1 MRKAAP
7 KEPGHG
13 RGRDLAR
20 AALGLEGGEC
30 GSGDGRI
37 AAAIARVFGPSR
49 PGEEGK
55 PVPAGTSRL
64 LGLREGV
71 GQGLGVAGRGGG
83 EDGVIE
89 PPPADRGERMEKAMP
104 QSEYG
109 KYIREHPQFFN
120 GPEKVAAFLTGCYVS
135 TVMGVQYR
143 ARDGATPFGKKFF
156 GRLMT
161 RRLLHRLYLEGQD
174 KLAVYDKLG
183 FVIRGLDPDLAH
195 AWIDPLP
202 LLLHPGRNPAVY
214 ASPSVFPMRRVT
226 NVRSSSSSH
235 RPYSTVVPAIFS

>member
-1 MRKAAP
+1 MPGLPPSSKKKAIDYRLFMHHLVEKVLATE
-7 KEPGHG
+7 KEKPESLIATI
-13 RGRDLAR
+13 RQAW
-20 AALGLEGGEC
+20 GLYRFAYE
-30 GSGDGRI
+30 
-37 AAAIARVFGPSR
+37 
-49 PGEEGK
+49 
-55 PVPAGTSRL
+55 T
-64 LGLREGV
+64 GL
-71 GQGLGVAGRGGG
+71 
-83 EDGVIE
+83 IE

-195 AWIDPLP
+195 AWIVCGDSWDIGDEEATFAFKLGYS
-202 LLLHPGRNPAVY
+202 LEHRIRSFVENDEEAK
-214 ASPSVFPMRRVT
+214 ASDDSAD
-226 NVRSSSSSH
+226 NDEE
-235 RPYSTVVPAIFS
+235 